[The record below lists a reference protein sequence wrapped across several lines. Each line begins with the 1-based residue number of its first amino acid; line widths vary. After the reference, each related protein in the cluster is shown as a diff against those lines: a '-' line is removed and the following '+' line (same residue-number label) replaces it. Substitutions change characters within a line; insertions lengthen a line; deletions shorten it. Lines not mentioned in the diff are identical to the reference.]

1 MHAFH
6 DRKAHS
12 AWTLSMVEVASQE
25 SVLVCTM
32 GSTKCLSFTTD
43 LKYRW
48 QLWYS
53 HLAFGGLAQPYDV
66 VLENFTAQCSL
77 GLTQQ

>member
-1 MHAFH
+1 MPSRTGRHTQ
-6 DRKAHS
+6 
-12 AWTLSMVEVASQE
+12 TLNVMEVESQE

-32 GSTKCLSFTTD
+32 GSTKSLSFTTD

-53 HLAFGGLAQPYDV
+53 HLAFGGLAQQYDM
-66 VLENFTAQCSL
+66 VLENFIVPCNL
-77 GLTQQ
+77 WLTQH